1 MNDWL
6 IAALALLPALLA
18 CGLACFLSESAL
30 TGLVAMQ
37 LASAISVVVLMLL
50 AAGTARQ
57 PFIDLALVLAV
68 MGFVGSL
75 AFARL
80 MERGP

>member
-1 MNDWL
+1 MNVWL
-6 IAALALLPALLA
+6 AAALGLLPALLA
-18 CGLACFLSESAL
+18 CGVVCFRSAALS
-30 TGLVAMQ
+30 GLVAVE
-37 LASAISVVVLMLL
+37 LASAISVVELMLFSE
-50 AAGTARQ
+50 GTHRQ

-80 MERGP
+80 MEHGT

>member
-1 MNDWL
+1 VNVWL

-18 CGLACFLSESAL
+18 CGVVCFISSAL
-30 TGLVAMQ
+30 SGLAAVE
-37 LASAISVVVLMLL
+37 LASAISVVELMLFSE
-50 AAGTARQ
+50 GTHRQ

-80 MERGP
+80 MESGP